1 MRATYTWSCRFPP
14 SINFLSAE
22 QLLCNFHGHSCL
34 SPTMSHHGSQEPSVR
49 NSIAGILS
57 RELPRVLLQ
66 SNMASPMTANARLA
80 SGPTTSELF
89 ASSRRMVSVVIG
101 GCFCFGHAT
110 FLPDSNSINIAVFV
124 LSSAKSLSLVR
135 ALFSAS
141 VLRAEP
147 NPCRVRRQPHQRPCC
162 RKGPSSRSACSVGSG
177 HRPS

>member
-1 MRATYTWSCRFPP
+1 MFPCQAPKLVLFYVDECVGFVGVCAERCRLCGRH
-14 SINFLSAE
+14 IHGHAAFLHRSTFSAPNSF
-22 QLLCNFHGHSCL
+22 CAISHGHSCL

-101 GCFCFGHAT
+101 GCFFA
-110 FLPDSNSINIAVFV
+110 SVMQ
-124 LSSAKSLSLVR
+124 
-135 ALFSAS
+135 LFSLTAI
-141 VLRAEP
+141 P
-147 NPCRVRRQPHQRPCC
+147 
-162 RKGPSSRSACSVGSG
+162 
-177 HRPS
+177 